1 MEESKSGLSKKVL
14 IVDDNQDSRELVV
27 KILKA
32 RGYQMIEAVD
42 GEEALEKAIAEKP
55 DLILMDRSLP
65 KIDGY
70 EVTRRLKGREEF
82 KGIPIVA
89 LTAHAMT
96 GDREKALEAGCDG
109 YISKPIDVRALPEL
123 ITSYL
128 MGKEEKISGGEEE

>member
-128 MGKEEKISGGEEE
+128 MGKEEKSSGGEEE

>member
-109 YISKPIDVRALPEL
+109 YISKPIDVRSLPEL